1 MLSAQGFDLWADGY
15 DQSVGLSD
23 EEHTYPFAGYKDVLG
38 AIYREVMLRGGGDV
52 LDIGFGTGV
61 LTSRLYQGGCR
72 IWGQDFSPRMV
83 EVTQRRLPNAHLYC
97 GNFVDGL
104 VPPLKRQRYDAVI
117 ATYSLHHLTDAQK
130 AAFVQELMRQL
141 KPGGV
146 LLIGDVAFES
156 REALSACRA
165 EAGDEWDDE
174 EIYFVAD
181 EWRAL
186 VPARVRFE
194 RLSHCA
200 GVIAMEKEPFD
211 FAAMQRIQQELQA
224 KHFDKWGGLSPEK
237 ARTQL
242 LWMMIEAGEM
252 ADVIKK
258 QGDEAILRD
267 ESARRRFIEE
277 ACDTLMYFNDVML
290 CYGVTPEEIETVY
303 QEKHRRNLGRWQE
316 RNETDV

>member
-23 EEHTYPFAGYKDVLG
+23 EENTYPFAGYKDVLG
-38 AIYREVMLRGGGDV
+38 TIYREVMKRGGGDV

-61 LTSRLYQGGCR
+61 LTTRLYAQGCR

-83 EVTQRRLPNAHLYC
+83 EVTRRKLPDAQLYC

-104 VPPLKRQRYDAVI
+104 VPELKHQRYDAI
-117 ATYSLHHLTDAQK
+117 LATYSLHHLTDDEK
-130 AAFVQELMRQL
+130 AAFTRELMEQL

-156 REALSACRA
+156 REALEACRE
-165 EAGDEWDDE
+165 EAGDDWDED
-174 EIYFVAD
+174 EIYFVMD

-186 VPARVRFE
+186 TDARVRFE
-194 RLSHCA
+194 QLSHCA
-200 GVIAMEKEPFD
+200 GVITMEKEPFD
-211 FAAMQRIQQELQA
+211 FTVMQRIQRELQA

-237 ARTQL
+237 AKTQL

-258 QGDEAILRD
+258 QGDESILHD
-267 ESARRRFIEE
+267 AAARRHFIEE
-277 ACDTLMYFNDVML
+277 ACDTLMYLNDVLL
-290 CYGVTPEEIETVY
+290 CYGVTPEELENIY
-303 QEKHRRNLGRWQE
+303 LEKHRRNLGRWQE
-316 RNETDV
+316 RNEPHV